1 MRTAGLWAVGSMVL
15 TLAIGERAEASG
27 FALREQ
33 SATALGNAFAGAT
46 AGADDLT
53 YMFFN
58 PAALGRLDSHGVA
71 LSLSYA
77 RPEIEL
83 ESASATTVLGTPIPG
98 RDQDDDIGEDALIP
112 AFYAMVPFGEQ
123 VRLGLGI
130 NTPFGLETAYSDEW
144 VGRYHAVE
152 SELRTVNINPAL
164 AVKLTDWMSVGFGA
178 QIQYADGELTR
189 AIDFGTIGALSG
201 IPGAVPGG
209 QDGFIRLQGDD
220 WAYGY
225 NAGVLIE
232 PVKGTRLGI
241 TYRSEI
247 DHRLEGDADF
257 SGDDAGV
264 AAALRGATGA
274 FQDTDA
280 ELEVT
285 TPASLSFG
293 IHQDIGQRFAVM
305 AEAQWTDWSSFEQ
318 LRAEFENPAQPDN
331 VSEER
336 WDDSWFFALGA
347 TWRPISSLT
356 FRTGIAYDESPAND
370 RFRDPRVPDENRYWA
385 AFGLSWEPRPWLG
398 LDLGYTH
405 IWVNDSRVDLSAND
419 PDGTFRGDLT
429 AEYDN
434 SIDVVTAGLRLRF

>member
-1 MRTAGLWAVGSMVL
+1 MRTAGLWAVGSTVL
-15 TLAIGERAEASG
+15 TLVIGERAEASG

-58 PAALGRLDSHGVA
+58 PATLGRLDGHGVA

-98 RDQDDDIGEDALIP
+98 RDRDDDIGEDALIP
-112 AFYAMVPFGEQ
+112 ALYAMVPFGEQ

-130 NTPFGLETAYSDEW
+130 NSPFGLETAYSDEW

-152 SELRTVNINPAL
+152 SELGTVNINPAL
-164 AVKLTDWMSVGFGA
+164 AVKLTNWMSVGFGA

-189 AIDFGTIGALSG
+189 AIDFGTIGAFSG
-201 IPGAVPGG
+201 ISGAVPGG

-241 TYRSEI
+241 AYRSEI

-285 TPASLSFG
+285 TPATLSFG

-385 AFGLSWEPRPWLG
+385 AFGLSWKPRPWLG

-405 IWVNDSRVDLSAND
+405 IWVTDSRVALSAND